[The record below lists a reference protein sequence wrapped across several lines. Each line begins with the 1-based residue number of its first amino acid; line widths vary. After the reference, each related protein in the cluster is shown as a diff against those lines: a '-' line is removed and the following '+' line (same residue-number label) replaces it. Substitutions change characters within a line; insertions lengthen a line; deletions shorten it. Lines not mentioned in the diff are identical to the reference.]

1 MINQLRFMHA
11 PDEALVRKTSPLTL
25 ALALVLA
32 VLGTACP
39 RHRGGSSDASPVVQ
53 TQTIAPAVAQPAP
66 TGTDS
71 MTQTVDVEDSRSED
85 DGGTITNS
93 QTPATHGA
101 KAPAK
106 PKSAPVKKKKQ

>member
-1 MINQLRFMHA
+1 MTNQLRFMHDPA
-11 PDEALVRKTSPLTL
+11 EALVRKPSPPTL

-32 VLGTACP
+32 VLSTACP
-39 RHRGGSSDASPVVQ
+39 RHRGGSSDTSPALQ

-71 MTQTVDVEDSRSED
+71 MTQTVDVEDSRSGD

-93 QTPATHGA
+93 QTPTKAGA
-101 KAPAK
+101 NGPA
-106 PKSAPVKKKKQ
+106 QD

>member
-1 MINQLRFMHA
+1 MHA
-11 PDEALVRKTSPLTL
+11 PDEALVRKTSPVTL

-32 VLGTACP
+32 VLSTACP
-39 RHRGGSSDASPVVQ
+39 RHRGGSSDTSPALQ

-93 QTPATHGA
+93 QTSTKSGA

-106 PKSAPVKKKKQ
+106 PVKKKKQ

>member
-1 MINQLRFMHA
+1 M
-11 PDEALVRKTSPLTL
+11 RKTRPWSL

-32 VLGTACP
+32 ALGTACP
-39 RHRGGSSDASPVVQ
+39 RHRGAAVSGSPAVQ

-85 DGGTITNS
+85 DGGAITNP
-93 QTPATHGA
+93 QTATTTSGA
-101 KAPAK
+101 KGPAK
-106 PKSAPVKKKKQ
+106 AKTPPGKKKRG